1 MGQQQTK
8 NLRRGRPPLMANTR
22 STSVNV
28 RLPEPIFDALYALAR
43 ARHTTVR
50 AIVREAVNIA
60 LKNSP
65 SLPSAPQ

>member
-1 MGQQQTK
+1 
-8 NLRRGRPPLMANTR
+8 MANTR

-43 ARHTTVR
+43 ARQTTVR